1 MSGCAFLFPG
11 QGAQQKGMAL
21 DLFEASACVRALF
34 DLASGIVGRDM
45 RALLA
50 EADAETLKR
59 GDIAQPAI
67 TLANLAAS
75 AVLRERGIV
84 PSAAAGHSLG
94 EYAALAVCGIIS
106 EADAFYLTAKRGE
119 FMQAAADTLGA
130 ADALGSGGGGMAAV
144 LGLPPEEAVRALE
157 AAAIPGLYAA
167 NFNSPRQTVVS
178 GTAAALASA
187 EALFK
192 AAGAKRVIRLPVAG
206 PFHCPLMAAAA
217 DRFAPV
223 LDAVAFAD
231 PSVPFYSN
239 VTGAPVAS
247 GAEAKALALRQIC
260 APVRW
265 LDEER
270 ALAASGIAA
279 ALEAGPGR
287 TLCGLWKDA
296 DTTGIP
302 CHSAGTLADIG
313 KAIDALC
320 GRTDG
325 NAEGAGCLR

>member
-11 QGAQQKGMAL
+11 QGAQRPGMAL
-21 DLFEASACVRALF
+21 DLFDASEGVRALF

-84 PSAAAGHSLG
+84 PAAAAGHSLG

-119 FMQAAADTLGA
+119 FMQGA

-178 GTAAALASA
+178 GTEEALVSA

-223 LDAVAFAD
+223 LDAAAFAD

-279 ALEAGPGR
+279 ALEVGPGR

-296 DTTGIP
+296 GADTTGIL

-313 KAIDALC
+313 KAIDALR

>member
-1 MSGCAFLFPG
+1 
-11 QGAQQKGMAL
+11 MAL
-21 DLFEASACVRALF
+21 DLFEASAGVRALF

-59 GDIAQPAI
+59 GNIAQPAI

-84 PSAAAGHSLG
+84 PAAAAGHSLG

-119 FMQAAADTLGA
+119 FMQAAADTLGS
-130 ADALGSGGGGMAAV
+130 DGGGMAAV
-144 LGLPPEEAVRALE
+144 LGLPPEDAVRALE

-178 GTAAALASA
+178 GTAQALAEA

-231 PSVPFYSN
+231 TSVPFYSN

-247 GAEAKALALRQIC
+247 GAEAKTLALRQIC

-265 LDEER
+265 LNEER
-270 ALAASGIAA
+270 ALAASGIAS
-279 ALEAGPGR
+279 ALEVGPGR

-296 DTTGIP
+296 GTDIGGIP

-313 KAIDALC
+313 KAIDALR

>member
-1 MSGCAFLFPG
+1 MSGYAFLLPG

-21 DLFEASACVRALF
+21 DLFEASAGVRALF

-45 RALLA
+45 QALLA

-84 PSAAAGHSLG
+84 PAAAAGHSLG
-94 EYAALAVCGIIS
+94 EYAALAVCGVIS

-119 FMQAAADTLGA
+119 FMQAAADTLGVKTLGK
-130 ADALGSGGGGMAAV
+130 DALGAGGGGMAAV

-178 GTAAALASA
+178 GTAEALAEA
-187 EALFK
+187 ETLFK

-239 VTGAPVAS
+239 VTGALVAS
-247 GAEAKALALRQIC
+247 GAEAKTLALRQIC

-279 ALEAGPGR
+279 VLEAGPGR

-296 DTTGIP
+296 GTDTDGRHQCPPP

-313 KAIDALC
+313 KAIDAV
-320 GRTDG
+320 R
-325 NAEGAGCLR
+325 